1 MRPFNLHPHACAFFS
16 SLEIQ
21 NRVLS
26 RFLKEGIQG
35 GCRVIYTIPPN
46 ATATRKTQL
55 EEAGIDVG
63 GSCEAGRLMMQDW
76 NVSHCPDGDFVPAR
90 TVGFFEN
97 QVRDALECGYPR
109 VRFASHM
116 EWALGHEEV
125 ADTLLEYEARANEAW
140 SQKRPINQEV
150 LCVYDASRF
159 DAAFLTNVMR
169 THPLTILDGDM
180 FENPYYVHPAEF
192 LRELRAR
199 RAGAPE
205 AGLAPWQLRRVT
217 ALLAA
222 IGQYSPSVR
231 QLAEECGLS
240 PRQFSRSFTRSTG
253 LPPHRW
259 VLERRIEMAKR
270 LLLDP
275 TRSLVDV
282 ALACGFASQSH
293 FTRIFSGRVGRSPGS
308 WRRVHC

>member
-1 MRPFNLHPHACAFFS
+1 MTSFNLHPHACAFFS
-16 SLEIQ
+16 SREVQ

-35 GCRVIYTIPPN
+35 GYRVIYTIPPN
-46 ATATRKTQL
+46 ATATLETQL
-55 EEAGIDVG
+55 QEAGIDVG
-63 GSCEAGRLMMQDW
+63 RSRKAGSLMMQDW
-76 NVSHCPDGDFVPAR
+76 NVSHCPDGHFVPAR
-90 TVGFFEN
+90 TIEFFEN
-97 QVRDALECGYPR
+97 QVRSALDRGYPR

-116 EWALGHEEV
+116 EWALGYEQV

-140 SQKRPINQEV
+140 SQKRPIGQEV

-169 THPLTILDGDM
+169 THPFTMLDGEI
-180 FENPYYVHPAEF
+180 FENPHYVQPAEF
-192 LRELRAR
+192 LREIRAR
-199 RAGAPE
+199 HTGAP
-205 AGLAPWQLRRVT
+205 AGGLAPWQLRRVT

-222 IGQYSPSVR
+222 IGQNSPSVS

-259 VLERRIEMAKR
+259 VLERRVEMAKR

-275 TRSLVDV
+275 AKSLADV

-293 FTRIFSGRVGRSPGS
+293 FTRIFSGRVGRSPGA